1 MFIAM
6 NRFIINEG
14 HEEAFEDVWRNRD
27 SSLKEVPGFQT
38 FHLLKGPKN
47 EETGQTLYASH
58 TVWQSH
64 ESFVDWTHSENFR
77 NAHKNAGNNKGMY
90 DGHPNFEGFEA
101 VLDA

>member
-14 HEEAFEDVWRNRD
+14 HESAFEDVWRNRD

-47 EETGQTLYASH
+47 KETGQTLYASH
-58 TVWQSH
+58 TVWETH
-64 ESFVDWTHSENFR
+64 AHFIDWTNSENFR
-77 NAHKNAGNNKGMY
+77 KAHKNAGNNKGMY
-90 DGHPNFEGFEA
+90 AGHPNFGGFES